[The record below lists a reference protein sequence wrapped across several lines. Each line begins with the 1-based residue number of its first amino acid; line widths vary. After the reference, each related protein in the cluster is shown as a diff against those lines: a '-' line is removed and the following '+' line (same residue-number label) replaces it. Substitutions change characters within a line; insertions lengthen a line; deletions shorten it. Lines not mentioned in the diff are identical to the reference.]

1 MRELEFSRFTR
12 IVILENFDQITK
24 LNDFFFIK
32 KKKKIKIYHPDSLS
46 LMLHGHI

>member
-24 LNDFFFIK
+24 LNDFFFN

-46 LMLHGHI
+46 LLLHGHI